1 MSGVEQ
7 SVQLARIAYFGK
19 LPACAD
25 FIKAAEHAALLNL
38 LDTWLAEVMNALS
51 AEPRWKLHY
60 DALMPLDFAFV
71 GTRSKHAI
79 AGQLR
84 ASGDSSRRRF
94 PFLCASLIDV
104 AEAPSFLPLSPLM
117 LAPLWQRLGALAGS
131 ACSAMDP
138 SLSLQTLT
146 TTSVEI
152 DSQTDRQEQC
162 FAAFVEQHSLAGLE
176 AMLANRQVRQLILA
190 LGLLLQPVRRSG
202 AERLDKSL
210 VLPLPLATDHRASV
224 AAFWLAL
231 VVPFLLAA
239 NFELCVF
246 MGQQRGQ
253 CVLVLGF
260 GGAAPETL
268 QAIIDPLYAV
278 EQQITFEYTGWV
290 DELISGDADVQKL
303 SAYLDQGQLSLRS
316 VIALFQETFR

>member
-7 SVQLARIAYFGK
+7 RVQLARIAYFGK

-38 LDTWLAEVMNALS
+38 LDNWLAEVMNALS
-51 AEPRWKLHY
+51 TEPRWKLHY
-60 DALMPLDFAFV
+60 DALLPLDFAFV
-71 GTRSKHAI
+71 GTRSRHAI

-84 ASGDSSRRRF
+84 ASGDSSQRRF
-94 PFLCASLIDV
+94 PFLCASLIEV

-117 LAPLWQRLGALAGS
+117 LAPLWRRLGSLAGS
-131 ACSAMDP
+131 ACSAVDP
-138 SLSLQTLT
+138 ALPLQTLT
-146 TTSVEI
+146 AASVEI
-152 DSQTDRQEQC
+152 DRQTDQQEQC
-162 FAAFVEQHSLAGLE
+162 FATFVEQHSLAALE
-176 AMLANRQVRQLILA
+176 VMLASRQIRQLILA

-210 VLPLPLATDHRASV
+210 VLPLPMAADRQSLV

-239 NFELCVF
+239 DFELCVF
-246 MGQQRGQ
+246 MGQQRGHS
-253 CVLVLGF
+253 VLVLGF
-260 GGAAPETL
+260 CGASPETL
-268 QAIIDPLYAV
+268 QAIIDPLYAA
-278 EQQITFEYTGWV
+278 EQQIAFEYTGWV